1 MTLPKCDMAEKKR
14 LPNFSSEEIEVL
26 TAGFEKWA
34 KLLFHIS
41 FTYLFTVG
49 ANDVNYTS
57 ITRFMDYKK
66 ITILFSIY
74 LQYCELS

>member
-1 MTLPKCDMAEKKR
+1 VTCVHSNCDCCLFSLGIQFVTLPKCDMAEKKR

-41 FTYLFTVG
+41 FTYLFTVI
-49 ANDVNYTS
+49 ANDVNYTLYS
-57 ITRFMDYKK
+57 
-66 ITILFSIY
+66 L
-74 LQYCELS
+74 